1 MDSVSGLPSGSY
13 ASLKQRVLDGGTERS
28 EVTGNV
34 AVSQTDPSTQIDVA
48 SAASAPALDP
58 SRIRD
63 RIDALIENQVAAG
76 QITGDQAG
84 VIRQVLSAPELGAA
98 DVIENTG
105 TSASSTTSAGT
116 DDGANASA
124 AAPDARPNPSD
135 TLASFIQQVQR
146 SQSRTIGYGSDGA
159 RSSDLTSS
167 RLLDFNT

>member
-13 ASLKQRVLDGGTERS
+13 AFLKQRVLDRGTERS
-28 EVTGNV
+28 EATGDV
-34 AVSQTDPSTQIDVA
+34 AASQTDPSTQIDVA
-48 SAASAPALDP
+48 SAASARALDP
-58 SRIRD
+58 FRIRD
-63 RIDALIENQVAAG
+63 RIDDLIKNQVVAG

-84 VIRQVLSAPELGAA
+84 VIRQVLSSPELGA
-98 DVIENTG
+98 DVVENTV
-105 TSASSTTSAGT
+105 TSASSTASDGM
-116 DDGANASA
+116 DDSANASA

-159 RSSDLTSS
+159 RSSELTSS

>member
-1 MDSVSGLPSGSY
+1 M
-13 ASLKQRVLDGGTERS
+13 
-28 EVTGNV
+28 TGNV

-84 VIRQVLSAPELGAA
+84 VIRQVLSAPELEAA

-105 TSASSTTSAGT
+105 TSASAGT

-124 AAPDARPNPSD
+124 AVPDARPNPSD